1 MKKLVAAA
9 TLTAAVFTLS
19 ACTSGDDSEAVVE
32 TNAGDVTKEEF
43 YQAMKDRYGETVL
56 RELVTVEVLEDKYE
70 VTEKE
75 IDQEINKVKEQLGD
89 KFETVLQQQGYKN
102 EEAFRKVI
110 KISLLQEAAV
120 AEDIKITEKELK
132 QKYERMKT
140 EIQASHIL
148 VKDKKTAKE
157 VKQKLEN
164 GADFAK
170 LAKEYSTDK
179 GTAKKGGQLGYFSTG
194 KMVPEFEDAAY
205 NLKVGEVSDP
215 VKSQFGYHIIKVT
228 DKRDKKK
235 DIGSF
240 EDNKD
245 DIRRTILNKRMDVNK
260 AREKI
265 NNLLQEAEIDVK
277 VDGLEDMF
285 KQNQKK
291 QNAKG

>member
-1 MKKLVAAA
+1 MKKLVAAV

-19 ACTSGDDSEAVVE
+19 ACSSGDDSEAVVE
-32 TNAGDVTKEEF
+32 TKAGNITKDEF
-43 YQAMKDRYGETVL
+43 YQAMKDQSGEQVL
-56 RELVTVEVLEDKYE
+56 RKLVTVEVLENKYDVKE
-70 VTEKE
+70 EE
-75 IDQEINKVKEQLGD
+75 IDKEVKKVKERLGD
-89 KFETVLQQQGYKN
+89 KFDAALKQQGYT
-102 EEAFRKVI
+102 EESFRDVI
-110 KISLLQEAAV
+110 KMSLLQEAAV

-132 QKYERMKT
+132 EKYERMKM

-157 VKQKLEN
+157 VKKKLEN

-179 GTAKKGGQLGYFSTG
+179 KSAKKGGKLGYFSTG
-194 KMVPEFEDAAY
+194 QMIPEFEDAAY
-205 NLKVGEVSDP
+205 SMKKGEVSKP
-215 VKSQFGYHIIKVT
+215 VKSQYGYHIIKVT
-228 DKRDKKK
+228 DKRKKK
-235 DIGSF
+235 EDIGSF

-265 NNLLQEAEIDVK
+265 NNILQNSEIDVK

-285 KQNQKK
+285 KQDKKK
-291 QNAKG
+291 QDAKG